1 MEKQKKMGE
10 KKSGKYSRYAVNVI
24 TWRRNADAQSVSKIF
39 LWWSNFSCSVP
50 LRLHGMMNMFVNL
63 WNSAFQHPLQYL
75 YLSLF
80 GCCPYHKLF
89 DRIEY
94 YLHWHIKVWYNS
106 NFYSFSFRQK
116 SCKNCWQEMFS
127 ALDSYWTLWG
137 RGITWQN
144 ISIIGNGS
152 LLNG

>member
-1 MEKQKKMGE
+1 MEHEMEKQKKVRKVFKICCKCYHLT
-10 KKSGKYSRYAVNVI
+10 KKCWCTICFQNILVMN
-24 TWRRNADAQSVSKIF
+24 QLF
-39 LWWSNFSCSVP
+39 LFSN
-50 LRLHGMMNMFVNL
+50 LRLHGMMNMFVSL

-80 GCCPYHKLF
+80 GCCPYHTLF

-137 RGITWQN
+137 RGITWQS